1 MVGQQIPAPPVVL
14 EEPLAEVLEM
24 VVLLAVMV
32 ELVAHHQVQEVVEE
46 LADTL
51 ELVVMVVMVMP
62 LLPPEE
68 MVPGVLEEVVLVATV
83 EEMVEMAAAQVFL
96 VKVQVEMVAL
106 LSRVAIQI
114 MGVVEV
120 VLPQVNDLG
129 VVVPV
134 VFSMM
139 MDNLENVALSEL
151 FGVREDNSRI
161 QELEMMALQHRHKW
175 FWHRPHRIS

>member
-14 EEPLAEVLEM
+14 EEPLAEVLEV

-32 ELVAHHQVQEVVEE
+32 ELVTNLMVQEVVEE

-62 LLPPEE
+62 LLPPEG
-68 MVPGVLEEVVLVATV
+68 MVPGVLAEGVLVATV

-106 LSRVAIQI
+106 LSMVAIQM

-120 VLPQVNDLG
+120 VLPQINDLG

-139 MDNLENVALSEL
+139 MDNLDLLALSEL
-151 FGVREDNSRI
+151 FGVREDNSQI
-161 QELEMMALQHRHKW
+161 QELEMMATLLHHN
-175 FWHRPHRIS
+175 